1 MKLKIVQ
8 AGEPV
13 LRERGR
19 ALTKDEI
26 KSPEVQR
33 LIELMRD
40 TMHEAPGV
48 GLAAPQVGVS
58 IQLAVIEDQPEYL
71 AHHSAEE
78 LAALQRSAVP
88 FHVIIN
94 PKLTLLGDESAQF
107 FEGCLRAQENERLK
121 LGRELHDST
130 GQLLL
135 ALRLEIARLREVYGT
150 SVQGPLL
157 DEIDETVREIDR
169 EIRAFSFTHYPAEVG
184 GEGLGPA
191 LRSLARGFAS
201 RTGLKIN
208 FSSIPNSIAQTGQV
222 ALALLRVAQ
231 EALLNVHR
239 HAHALHVQMALT
251 LRGGMLELTVRDDGV
266 GIPQER
272 DLEESH
278 GVGLLGMRHRV
289 EGLGGNFAIR
299 RLKQGTKIV
308 ATVPA

>member
-1 MKLKIVQ
+1 MDGHADL
-8 AGEPV
+8 AGATGFPEA
-13 LRERGR
+13 RG
-19 ALTKDEI
+19 LGENIDQGDLFNPDNHNSILGT
-26 KSPEVQR
+26 QR
-33 LIELMRD
+33 FD
-40 TMHEAPGV
+40 TLDA
-48 GLAAPQVGVS
+48 
-58 IQLAVIEDQPEYL
+58 
-71 AHHSAEE
+71 
-78 LAALQRSAVP
+78 
-88 FHVIIN
+88 
-94 PKLTLLGDESAQF
+94 PKLESASSQDLGSGGYGAAGAGHRNFFRGPWVPNLEAADRSQF
-107 FEGCLRAQENERLK
+107 FESCLRAQENERLK

-135 ALRLEIARLREVYGT
+135 ALRLEIARLREVNGAP
-150 SVQGPLL
+150 VQESLL

-184 GEGLGPA
+184 RDGLGPA
-191 LRSLARGFAS
+191 LRSLARGFGS
-201 RTGLKIN
+201 RTGLSIN
-208 FSSIPNSIAQTGQV
+208 FSSIPDSIAQTGQV

-266 GIPQER
+266 GIPEEH

-289 EGLGGNFAIR
+289 ERLGGRFAIR
-299 RLKQGTKIV
+299 RMKQGTKIV